1 MDQEPRPMSG
11 HRLATEGS
19 GGVGVSLSCQAE
31 PQTLQLGEEGST
43 VTGQTAQQGA
53 DDSCYRGR
61 LRQQQNPG
69 ELAAVLK
76 HERLPE
82 QLIRYNLF
90 VSVFENEISFS
101 SAL

>member
-1 MDQEPRPMSG
+1 MSG

-19 GGVGVSLSCQAE
+19 GGVGVS

-82 QLIRYNLF
+82 QLIRYNLS